1 MARRAAFSA
10 QTLAVLAAFAAE
22 PSAWRHGY
30 DLPVKR
36 G

>member
-1 MARRAAFSA
+1 MSRRTAFSA
-10 QTLAVLAAFAAE
+10 QTLAVLGAFAAE

-30 DLPVKR
+30 DLAYEK